1 MARQGFRRNSKTIAH
16 ILKTVDGGKRA
27 AAQRIL
33 EQIDDDDARIDIF
46 ITDREVVGVVV
57 PADRQAKDGVAT
69 KAASAAG
76 ISPGR
81 P

>member
-1 MARQGFRRNSKTIAH
+1 MGGKVRLNKKAIER
-16 ILKTVDGGKRA
+16 ILKATDGGKRA

-33 EQIDDDDARIDIF
+33 DQITDPDAKVEVYT
-46 ITDREVVGVVV
+46 TDREVVGVMV
-57 PADRQAKDGVAT
+57 PAHRQAKDGMAT

-76 ISPGR
+76 LSPGK